1 MSVVPKCRI
10 CQSDESNQHVRAPH
24 VFGGEGTH
32 QFWECD
38 DCSAIYLNP
47 IPSMEDEKRFYV
59 QEFEKFMSTRVGD
72 HRDWSN
78 AEIHKKTNQDQVKRR
93 MPFLQEHVQKGMD
106 LLEIGC
112 SSGFMLDAFRDTG
125 VNCVGVEPSGEFN
138 EFLEQSG
145 HSVVCDLCEIT
156 NQKFDV
162 ITHFFVFE
170 HIRDPYKFLKDSY
183 ELLKDGGVM
192 ICEIPCAN
200 DPLTSMYDIEAFEKF
215 YWSIAHH
222 YYYSPQSLSYVLDQ
236 LGYRYELVP
245 EQRYDL
251 SNHMTWMLDGKP
263 GGQGRFTGHF
273 GEDVLTAYRKQLIDT
288 WQCDT
293 IFFYVWKDP
302 S

>member
-1 MSVVPKCRI
+1 MVVPQCRI
-10 CQSDESNQHVRAPH
+10 CQSDESSQQVRAPH

-32 QFWECD
+32 QFWECA
-38 DCSAIYLNP
+38 DCSAIYLDP
-47 IPSMEDEKRFYV
+47 IPSMEDEKRFYA

-78 AEIHKKTNQDQVKRR
+78 AEIHKVTNQDQVKRR
-93 MPFLQEHVQKGMD
+93 MPFLQEYVQKGTD

-112 SSGFMLDAFRDTG
+112 SSGFMLDAFRDLG

-145 HSVVCDLCEIT
+145 HSVVDDLSEIT
-156 NQKFDV
+156 GQKFDV

-170 HIRDPYKFLKDSY
+170 HIRDPFNFLKDTY

-192 ICEIPCAN
+192 ICEIPCVN
-200 DPLTSMYDIEAFEKF
+200 DPLTSMYDIDAFENF

-263 GGQGRFTGHF
+263 GGQGRFTSEF
-273 GEDVLTAYRKQLIDT
+273 GEDVLEAYRKQLIDT

-293 IFFYVWKDP
+293 IFLYVWKDP

>member
-125 VNCVGVEPSGEFN
+125 VNCVGVEPSGEFS

-145 HSVVCDLCEIT
+145 HSVVCDMSELT